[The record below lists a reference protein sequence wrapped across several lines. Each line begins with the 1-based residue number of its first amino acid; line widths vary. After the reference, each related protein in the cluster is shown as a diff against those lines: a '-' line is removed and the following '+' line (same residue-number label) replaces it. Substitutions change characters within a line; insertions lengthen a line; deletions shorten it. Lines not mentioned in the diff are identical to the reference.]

1 VDHSQNSATM
11 NSYTMSYSRP
21 RSFNNRLV
29 LCLAWILCN
38 GINGFQLSMVASRA
52 PFGTNF
58 DSSSNVRSQNSYA
71 SSSQTSSGGVTS
83 GLISS
88 LAVVALKLRLQDQ
101 THVSC
106 DVTASSSN
114 VLLRGQVGPVTVKG
128 RGWQSRLG
136 LSCRAIEATVD
147 ACDLDMGRIIAN
159 RKLVLTTPG
168 KWN

>member
-1 VDHSQNSATM
+1 MSNS
-11 NSYTMSYSRP
+11 RQW
-21 RSFNNRLV
+21 SFNNRLV

-38 GINGFQLSMVASRA
+38 GINGFQLSMVASRS
-52 PFGTNF
+52 PFGRNF
-58 DSSSNVRSQNSYA
+58 DSSFKIRSQSPSS

-83 GLISS
+83 GLISN
-88 LAVVALKLRLQDQ
+88 LAVIALKLRLQHQ
-101 THVSC
+101 THISC

-147 ACDLDMGRIIAN
+147 ACDLDMGRILGN

>member
-1 VDHSQNSATM
+1 M
-11 NSYTMSYSRP
+11 NSYTMSNSRHM
-21 RSFNNRLV
+21 SFNNRLF

-52 PFGTNF
+52 PFGTNSGTNS
-58 DSSSNVRSQNSYA
+58 DSSSKIRSQNSYA
-71 SSSQTSSGGVTS
+71 SSSQTSSRGVTS

-88 LAVVALKLRLQDQ
+88 LAVVALKLRLQHQ

-128 RGWQSRLG
+128 RGWQSQLG

-147 ACDLDMGRIIAN
+147 ACDLDMGRIIAD
-159 RKLVLTTPG
+159 RKLRLTTPG
-168 KWN
+168 KRN